1 MQTIIHVFSKGSK
14 SLRDRVVNDPQL
26 DRFELFVSEQKRS
39 DRSPGWSKLKMKNST
54 GVINIEW
61 HAASRTLICRIVT
74 RGGKPDAIAG
84 AFMSF
89 LLDRCPRHFH
99 PYTFNPK
106 DKSRLCVLR
115 SARLNDH

>member
-89 LLDRCPRHFH
+89 LLDRCPRHFSSIH
-99 PYTFNPK
+99 IQPQG
-106 DKSRLCVLR
+106 
-115 SARLNDH
+115 